1 MELGLRNKI
10 ALVTASSQGLGRAAA
25 ESLAREGATVVI
37 SSRNKKLLEQTAA
50 EIAEATKAEVFP
62 FRADVSISKEIKKLV
77 SAVVKQFGTIHILVN
92 NAGGPPVESFDR
104 LTDDSWEDGVN
115 LTMMS
120 VIRLVREV
128 LPLMQ
133 KQHWGRIITLN
144 SVVAKQPIPELV
156 ISSTLRPG
164 LIGLHKVLA
173 AQYAKDGILINTVC
187 PGFIMTKRQEEISR
201 VRSAKAKM
209 TVEEYIAGQTK
220 EIPLGRYGTPQE
232 IGDVVAF
239 LASTR
244 ASFLTGA
251 TLSVD
256 GGMTKG
262 LL

>member
-1 MELGLRNKI
+1 MDLGLRNKI
-10 ALVTASSQGLGRAAA
+10 ALVAASSQGLGRAVA
-25 ESLAREGATVVI
+25 ESFAREGATIVI
-37 SSRNKKLLEQTAA
+37 CSRNKKALSEAA
-50 EIAEATKAEVFP
+50 VEIAQGSTAEVFP
-62 FRADVSISKEIKKLV
+62 FPADVSDPKDIKKLV
-77 SAVVKQFGTIHILVN
+77 QAVVKRYGTIHVLVN

-104 LTDDSWEDGVN
+104 ISDDSWEKGVE

-120 VIRLVREV
+120 AIRLMREV
-128 LPLMQ
+128 IPLMQ
-133 KQHWGRIITLN
+133 KQHWGRIITIN
-144 SVVAKQPIPELV
+144 SIVGKQPIAELV

-201 VRSAKAKM
+201 VRSAKAKI
-209 TVEEYIAGQTK
+209 TVEEYVALQTK

-232 IGDVVAF
+232 IGDVAAF
-239 LASTR
+239 LASSR
-244 ASFLTGA
+244 SSFLTGA
-251 TLSVD
+251 TISVD